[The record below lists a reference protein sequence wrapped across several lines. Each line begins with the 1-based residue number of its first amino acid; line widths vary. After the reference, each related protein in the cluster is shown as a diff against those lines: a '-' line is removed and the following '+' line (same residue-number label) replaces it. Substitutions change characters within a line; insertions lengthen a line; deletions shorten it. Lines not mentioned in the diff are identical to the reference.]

1 MHAIN
6 NRQKHESVSKQPASL
21 SVNNNINLCGGYFMN
36 TSTTKTFIA
45 GDEFELIQSATD
57 YSPNRAEN
65 GWISGYFYHCEISSI
80 FQPIFSVAQRKTIG
94 HAAYIRSQSNGEVA
108 LWPWQVFSLA
118 SKDDQLVDLDRL
130 CRAIHA
136 LNYYFNNTSK
146 VDSLFVDVHPRLLE
160 SVKDDHGRAFENFL
174 DLIGIKTSRVVIEIP
189 AIVNR
194 NWKLLQHVITNY
206 RSRGYQIA
214 ANYTGTRS
222 DWMTE
227 LGSLYPDFVRIEAR
241 DLVRHEAIAP
251 LIDTLH
257 GFNASLLVRDIETP
271 EQLIAAR
278 NTDADYLQGNLL
290 GKPVHAIEDSTPQF
304 FLENG
309 NT

>member
-1 MHAIN
+1 
-6 NRQKHESVSKQPASL
+6 
-21 SVNNNINLCGGYFMN
+21 MN
-36 TSTTKTFIA
+36 TSTNKTFVV

-57 YSPNRAEN
+57 YSLNRAEN
-65 GWISGYFYHCEISSI
+65 GWISGHFYHCELTSV
-80 FQPIFSVAQRKTIG
+80 FQPIFSISQKKTIG
-94 HAAYIRSQSNGEVA
+94 HAAYVRSLSNGEVA

-118 SKDDQLVDLDRL
+118 SKDEQLVDLDRL

-189 AIVNR
+189 AMVNR

-227 LGSLYPDFVRIEAR
+227 LGSLYPDIVRIEAS
-241 DLVRHEAIAP
+241 DLERHETVAP
-251 LIDTLH
+251 LVDTIH
-257 GFNASLLVRDIETP
+257 SFGASLLVRDIETT

-278 NTDADYLQGNLL
+278 QSGADYLQGNLL
-290 GKPVHAIEDSTPQF
+290 SKPAHTIENSAPQF
-304 FLENG
+304 FLEKVNS
-309 NT
+309 